1 LRREEVMQRHPLT
14 LLTREVPPLE
24 LRPGSTSLLL
34 QDLHAPFA
42 DLKQG
47 HLARKATCKVVSRE
61 FDEYFETLRL
71 VTPNLQRLVETA
83 RKVEIDVIY
92 SCLGYE
98 SGAKPSDFQH
108 ATGWCWDLAGADGAF
123 PSAWRPR
130 DGEAV
135 FAKPGWGALGNPA
148 FDRFLAEHRGRTVI
162 VVGTMFEFG
171 IQQTCME
178 LGDRGIGNLVV
189 SDAVVPLTLA
199 GQDSAAGMMAH
210 GLTKLRSTAETLDL
224 LATMASEGM
233 VLV

>member
-1 LRREEVMQRHPLT
+1 MPRHPLT

-24 LRPGSTSLLL
+24 VRPGVAWLLL

-42 DLKQG
+42 DPEEG
-47 HLARKATCKVVSRE
+47 HLAREATRKVVMRE
-61 FDEYFETLRL
+61 FDEYFDNLRL
-71 VTPNLQRLVETA
+71 VTPNLQRLVEA
-83 RKVEIDVIY
+83 SRKTGIGVVY
-92 SCLGYE
+92 SCLGHE
-98 SGAKPSDFQH
+98 SAATPSAFQH
-108 ATGWCWDLAGADGAF
+108 AIGWCWDLAGPNGAF
-123 PSAWRPR
+123 PPSWEPR
-130 DGEAV
+130 NGEAV
-135 FAKPGWGALGNPA
+135 FAKPGWGAFGNPA
-148 FDRFLAEHRGRTVI
+148 FGRFLAEHQVRTLI

-178 LGDRGIGNLVV
+178 LGDRGIGSLVV

-199 GQDSAAGMMAH
+199 GQGCAAGTMAH

>member
-1 LRREEVMQRHPLT
+1 MQRHPLT

-24 LRPGSTSLLL
+24 VRPGSTWLLL

-42 DLKQG
+42 DPEQG
-47 HLARKATCKVVSRE
+47 HLAREATRKVVMRE

-83 RKVEIDVIY
+83 REIGIGGVY
-92 SCLGYE
+92 SCLGHE
-98 SGAKPSDFQH
+98 SGATPSAFQH
-108 ATGWCWDLAGADGAF
+108 ATGWCWDLAGANGAF
-123 PSAWRPR
+123 PSAWRPQ

-148 FDRFLAEHRGRTVI
+148 FDRFLAEHHVRTMI

-178 LGDRGIGNLVV
+178 LGDRGVGSLVV

-199 GQDSAAGMMAH
+199 GQGGVAGTMAH

-224 LATMASEGM
+224 LTTMASEGM